1 MRFFTSA
8 SRRVLKLAQEE
19 AERMNHAQIGTEHI
33 LLGLLREE
41 QGIASRVLRGLG
53 VQSGDVQQW
62 VERLSTIR
70 RRSILLNAQ
79 IGLTP
84 RTQRVLELASEE
96 AKRQGDPQ
104 IDTHHILLALVRQ
117 GEGTALEV
125 LNHLGITGKQIRR
138 VTHDILQRQP
148 VSTQQATEAPRQTPR
163 RTKTPVVDQL
173 AIDLTALARQHK
185 LDPVIGREKEIERVI
200 QILARRTKNNPA
212 LIGEPGVG
220 KTAIVEGLA
229 QRIVSGATPGQLSD
243 KRVLQLDV
251 GSLVAGTMYRGQ
263 FEERLKKVIK
273 ELQNSNSILFI
284 DEVHM
289 LVGAGSAGSSV
300 DAANILKPALARG
313 NLQCIGATTMEEYR
327 KHIESDAALE
337 RRFQPVLVEEPTVEE
352 TIEILRGIRSAY
364 EQHHKLRITDEAL
377 EAAAHLSARYI
388 SDRYLPDKAIDVID
402 ESASRVRM
410 YKSPHAQ
417 SLRELF
423 ARLKSVQQE
432 RETAM
437 AEKRLHDV
445 ATLRIQE
452 TELQSQL
459 ETLRDQWDQDNLE
472 VRSED
477 VAELVSMWT
486 GIPLTQL
493 QDDETKRLLRMEKE
507 IHRRIVGQDEAVSA
521 VARAV
526 RRARA
531 GLKDPRRPIGSF
543 IFLGPTGVGKT
554 ELAKALA
561 EFMFGSE
568 DALLQLDM
576 SEFME
581 RHTVARLVGAPPG
594 YIGYDDA
601 GQLTEAIRRRPYSI
615 VVFDE
620 IEKAHPE
627 AFNMLLQIMEEGRL
641 SDARG
646 REVDFRNT
654 IIIMTSNIGADLI
667 RRESTLGFGIPF
679 NADQGNEATQRSQR
693 YEQMRKKLMDELKRL
708 FRPEFIN
715 RVDNVIVFRA
725 LNRDD
730 LAQIVQL
737 ELSKVRQRLAEH
749 HITLEIS
756 TQATDLLIKEGYSE
770 EYGARPLRRVIQHRV
785 EDPLSDAILSG
796 QFGDGDTVW
805 IDANRDD
812 AEDTTTIV
820 LRKQDADEPSPE
832 LPPSQVQ
839 PVLA

>member
-1 MRFFTSA
+1 
-8 SRRVLKLAQEE
+8 
-19 AERMNHAQIGTEHI
+19 
-33 LLGLLREE
+33 
-41 QGIASRVLRGLG
+41 
-53 VQSGDVQQW
+53 
-62 VERLSTIR
+62 
-70 RRSILLNAQ
+70 
-79 IGLTP
+79 
-84 RTQRVLELASEE
+84 
-96 AKRQGDPQ
+96 
-104 IDTHHILLALVRQ
+104 
-117 GEGTALEV
+117 
-125 LNHLGITGKQIRR
+125 
-138 VTHDILQRQP
+138 
-148 VSTQQATEAPRQTPR
+148 
-163 RTKTPVVDQL
+163 
-173 AIDLTALARQHK
+173 
-185 LDPVIGREKEIERVI
+185 
-200 QILARRTKNNPA
+200 
-212 LIGEPGVG
+212 
-220 KTAIVEGLA
+220 
-229 QRIVSGATPGQLSD
+229 
-243 KRVLQLDV
+243 
-251 GSLVAGTMYRGQ
+251 
-263 FEERLKKVIK
+263 
-273 ELQNSNSILFI
+273 
-284 DEVHM
+284 
-289 LVGAGSAGSSV
+289 
-300 DAANILKPALARG
+300 
-313 NLQCIGATTMEEYR
+313 
-327 KHIESDAALE
+327 
-337 RRFQPVLVEEPTVEE
+337 
-352 TIEILRGIRSAY
+352 
-364 EQHHKLRITDEAL
+364 
-377 EAAAHLSARYI
+377 
-388 SDRYLPDKAIDVID
+388 
-402 ESASRVRM
+402 
-410 YKSPHAQ
+410 
-417 SLRELF
+417 
-423 ARLKSVQQE
+423 
-432 RETAM
+432 
-437 AEKRLHDV
+437 
-445 ATLRIQE
+445 
-452 TELQSQL
+452 L